1 MKSQFT
7 YWQDDG
13 FRLGYLSDYPDCMTL
28 GETPSELKENM
39 KDLYR
44 YLLVRDVF
52 RTVLLI
58 LFLLLCPGTQVAT
71 GSSFSDGFADKSP
84 EHSRVPVHTDLQV
97 LEREWHQIPDGPTV
111 EMSIEHLRKM
121 GDAARQLI
129 VLTINGADYRAE
141 SVYFTD
147 QPEGFTCRLMV
158 ADDTAHT
165 TEFPLTQVPIPYQ
178 AGITYQLRRSRPLN
192 LPAQQRHEPGE
203 VPTAAGDSRAPAMYP
218 AWPMT
223 YTADPAEMHG
233 ATFSVEIHQPD
244 STGRFQPKLRR
255 TDRQQL
261 LFLIIKEPDT
271 EFYRK
276 YVWVIEAAS
285 NGKGMPESTPR

>member
-1 MKSQFT
+1 MQQSLIR
-7 YWQDDG
+7 DG
-13 FRLGYLSDYPDCMTL
+13 FRI
-28 GETPSELKENM
+28 
-39 KDLYR
+39 
-44 YLLVRDVF
+44 V
-52 RTVLLI
+52 
-58 LFLLLCPGTQVAT
+58 FLLLCLLLFPGQVVT
-71 GSSFSDGFADKSP
+71 GSSPD
-84 EHSRVPVHTDLQV
+84 HSLVPTLSDLQV

-111 EMSIEHLRKM
+111 EISIEHLRKM
-121 GDAARQLI
+121 ADAARQLI
-129 VLTINGADYRAE
+129 VLTINGTEYPAE

-178 AGITYQLRRSRPLN
+178 AGITYQLRRSQPPN
-192 LPAQQRHEPGE
+192 PSAQQRRKSGE
-203 VPTAAGDSRAPAMYP
+203 APAAAGDSRASATSL
-218 AWPMT
+218 AWPMA
-223 YTADPAEMHG
+223 YTADPVEMHG

-255 TDRQQL
+255 TDRWQL
-261 LFLIIKEPDT
+261 LFMIIKEPDT

-285 NGKGMPESTPR
+285 NGDGTHEKSGSAKP